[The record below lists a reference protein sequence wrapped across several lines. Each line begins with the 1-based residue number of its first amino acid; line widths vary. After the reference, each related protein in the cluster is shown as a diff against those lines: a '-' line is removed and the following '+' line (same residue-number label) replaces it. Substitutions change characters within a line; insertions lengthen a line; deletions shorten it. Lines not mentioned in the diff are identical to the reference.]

1 MKIAATVA
9 EYNPFHLGHEYMLK
23 SVKSLGFDGVI
34 AVMSGNFVQ
43 RGDCAVFDKRAR
55 TKAAL
60 QNGADLVVEL
70 PVPFATASAERF
82 AYGAAE
88 IIKAMGCVDAI
99 AFGSESGDARI
110 IEKAAKIISGDL
122 SEAIK
127 PYLSEGMTFAAA
139 RQKAVESIDKEAAA
153 LLQNPND
160 TLAVEYISHLLDS
173 GINPIAIKRIGAAHD
188 GEVKNGFAS
197 ASEIRKMIISGDR
210 NEFKKYRPKSA
221 AEIIDEQIEKGLA
234 PADLRSAEGAVL
246 STLRQMTAEDIAK
259 LPDISEGLENRII
272 SAVRGNTSLDE
283 ILEEIKTKRYTL
295 ARIRRTLLCAYL
307 GITKDY
313 VFGKVP
319 YIRVI
324 GFNQKGREIM
334 NVMKKT
340 ATLPIVS
347 RAKEI
352 NALDKRAQ
360 DMFILESRTTDL
372 YWLMTPTKMPCGKEM
387 TDSVIII

>member
-1 MKIAATVA
+1 MKIAATIA

-23 SVKSLGFDGVI
+23 SVKSLGFDGVV

-43 RGDCAVFDKRAR
+43 RGDCAVCDKRAR
-55 TKAAL
+55 AKAAL

-88 IIKAMGCVDAI
+88 IIKGMGCVDAI

-139 RQKAVESIDKEAAA
+139 RQKAVESIDKEAAE

-160 TLAVEYISHLLDS
+160 TLAVEYVSHLLDS
-173 GINPIAIKRIGAAHD
+173 EIKPIAIKRIGAAHD

-197 ASEIRKMIISGDR
+197 ASEIRKMIISGHR
-210 NEFKKYRPKSA
+210 NEIKKYMPKSA
-221 AEIIDEQIEKGLA
+221 AEIINEKIEKGLA
-234 PADLRSAEGAVL
+234 PADLKSAEGAVL
-246 STLRQMTAEDIAK
+246 STLRQMTAKDIAK

>member
-1 MKIAATVA
+1 MKIAATIA

-55 TKAAL
+55 AKAAL
-60 QNGADLVVEL
+60 QNGADLVIEL

-88 IIKAMGCVDAI
+88 IIKGMGCVDAI

-139 RQKAVESIDKEAAA
+139 RQKAVESIDKEAA

-160 TLAVEYISHLLDS
+160 TLAVEYISHLLGS

-210 NEFKKYRPKSA
+210 NEFKKYMPKSA

>member
-1 MKIAATVA
+1 MKIAATIA

-43 RGDCAVFDKRAR
+43 RGDCAVCDKRAR
-55 TKAAL
+55 AKAAL

-88 IIKAMGCVDAI
+88 IIKGMGCVDAI

-139 RQKAVESIDKEAAA
+139 RQKAVESIDKEAA

-160 TLAVEYISHLLDS
+160 TLAVEYISHLLGS

-210 NEFKKYRPKSA
+210 NEFKKYMPKSA

>member
-1 MKIAATVA
+1 
-9 EYNPFHLGHEYMLK
+9 
-23 SVKSLGFDGVI
+23 
-34 AVMSGNFVQ
+34 
-43 RGDCAVFDKRAR
+43 
-55 TKAAL
+55 
-60 QNGADLVVEL
+60 
-70 PVPFATASAERF
+70 
-82 AYGAAE
+82 
-88 IIKAMGCVDAI
+88 
-99 AFGSESGDARI
+99 
-110 IEKAAKIISGDL
+110 
-122 SEAIK
+122 
-127 PYLSEGMTFAAA
+127 
-139 RQKAVESIDKEAAA
+139 
-153 LLQNPND
+153 
-160 TLAVEYISHLLDS
+160 
-173 GINPIAIKRIGAAHD
+173 
-188 GEVKNGFAS
+188 
-197 ASEIRKMIISGDR
+197 MIISGDR
-210 NEFKKYRPKSA
+210 NEFKKYMPESA

>member
-1 MKIAATVA
+1 
-9 EYNPFHLGHEYMLK
+9 
-23 SVKSLGFDGVI
+23 
-34 AVMSGNFVQ
+34 
-43 RGDCAVFDKRAR
+43 
-55 TKAAL
+55 
-60 QNGADLVVEL
+60 
-70 PVPFATASAERF
+70 
-82 AYGAAE
+82 
-88 IIKAMGCVDAI
+88 MGCVDAI

-139 RQKAVESIDKEAAA
+139 RQKAVESIDKEAA

-160 TLAVEYISHLLDS
+160 TLAVEYISHLLGS

-210 NEFKKYRPKSA
+210 NEFKKYMPKSA

>member
-1 MKIAATVA
+1 MKIAATIA

-43 RGDCAVFDKRAR
+43 RGDCAVCDKRAR
-55 TKAAL
+55 AKAAL

-88 IIKAMGCVDAI
+88 IIKGMGCVDAI

-139 RQKAVESIDKEAAA
+139 RQKAVESIDKEAA

-160 TLAVEYISHLLDS
+160 TLAVEYISHLLGS

-210 NEFKKYRPKSA
+210 NEFKKYMPKSA

-234 PADLRSAEGAVL
+234 PADLKSAEGAVL

>member
-43 RGDCAVFDKRAR
+43 RGDCAVCDKRAR
-55 TKAAL
+55 AKAAL

-88 IIKAMGCVDAI
+88 IIKGMGCVDAI

-139 RQKAVESIDKEAAA
+139 RQKAVESIEKEAAE

-160 TLAVEYISHLLDS
+160 TLAVEYVSHLLGS
-173 GINPIAIKRIGAAHD
+173 GIKPIAIKRIGAAHD

-210 NEFKKYRPKSA
+210 NEFKKYMPKSA
-221 AEIIDEQIEKGLA
+221 AEIINEKIEKGLA
-234 PADLRSAEGAVL
+234 PADLKSVEGAVL

>member
-1 MKIAATVA
+1 MKIAATIA

-43 RGDCAVFDKRAR
+43 RGDCAVCDKRAR
-55 TKAAL
+55 AKAAL
-60 QNGADLVVEL
+60 QNGADLVIEL

-88 IIKAMGCVDAI
+88 IIKGMGCVDAI

-139 RQKAVESIDKEAAA
+139 RQKAVESIDKEAA

-160 TLAVEYISHLLDS
+160 TLAVEYISHLLGS

-210 NEFKKYRPKSA
+210 NEFKKYMPKSA